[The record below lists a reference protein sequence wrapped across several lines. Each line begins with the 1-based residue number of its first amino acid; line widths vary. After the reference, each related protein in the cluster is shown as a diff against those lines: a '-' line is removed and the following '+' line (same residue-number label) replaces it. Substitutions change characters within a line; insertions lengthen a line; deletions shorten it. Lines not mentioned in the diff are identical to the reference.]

1 MTSPEIDYYE
11 TLQISPNA
19 ELDTIHRVYRLLA
32 QRFHPDNQE
41 TGDADRFRLVTAAY
55 QALCDPELRASYDA
69 VRRGREQQRSRLL
82 SETVRPDT
90 DVHAEQLLRMTL
102 LQVLYTRRRLE
113 PRTPGIF
120 EMDLESLVGHPREHL
135 EFTLWY
141 LGQRGLIERTDGSR
155 IMITADGVDH
165 MERQPHTIHSV
176 RRLTAAPF
184 ESDEDEET
192 AVA

>member
-165 MERQPHTIHSV
+165 MERQPPTIHSV